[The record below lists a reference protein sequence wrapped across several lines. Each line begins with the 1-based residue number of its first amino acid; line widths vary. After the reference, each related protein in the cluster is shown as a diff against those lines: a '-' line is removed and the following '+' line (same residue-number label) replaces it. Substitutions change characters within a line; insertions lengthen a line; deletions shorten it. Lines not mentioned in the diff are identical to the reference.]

1 MNDSFDFDTEYDY
14 DVHEFDFAWPS
25 PNRKNPFP
33 NLNFLKKNN
42 FQPMSEPEP
51 LQPWVTE
58 MYDSYM
64 KNVVECEKVKKES
77 LMKVI
82 ELEDKIKAERD
93 KEDNTYASKW
103 SSKLNATASLINR
116 LQDDLSKLTTE
127 YREKVNILE
136 KLHDKN
142 KSIVALIQAQDNLVH
157 FCKEVKK
164 EKQIK
169 LDELNRMFADR
180 S

>member
-1 MNDSFDFDTEYDY
+1 MNDSFDFDSEYDY

-25 PNRKNPFP
+25 RARKSPFP

-42 FQPMSEPEP
+42 FQPFTEPEP
-51 LQPWVTE
+51 LESWVTE

-82 ELEDKIKAERD
+82 ELENKIKAEKD

-103 SSKLNATASLINR
+103 SSKVNATACLINR
-116 LQDDLSKLTTE
+116 LGDDLSKLTTE

-142 KSIVALIQAQDNLVH
+142 KSIVFNFKFL
-157 FCKEVKK
+157 
-164 EKQIK
+164 
-169 LDELNRMFADR
+169 
-180 S
+180 